1 MVDKTSIYDFLHE
14 DQHSGGALYTH
25 CRHVLRHGEQT
36 FKSGEVQEIKEQKEQ
51 FQSITSNNK
60 SEFMVFDKIEEALK
74 MPVYSARA

>member
-1 MVDKTSIYDFLHE
+1 MTSYTRISTAE
-14 DQHSGGALYTH
+14 VLYTLH

-51 FQSITSNNK
+51 FQSITTNNK

-74 MPVYSARA
+74 IPVYSARA